1 MRGTFG
7 GDRFGRLER
16 VGSRPNSSSHLCA
29 ERFDAWRSVFIHSC
43 DVVSDGADRVYVR
56 EDVNIANAAINNLR
70 LEVYTEWFL
79 RLDRSYSVDFQR
91 GYYLE
96 RLVLLS

>member
-1 MRGTFG
+1 
-7 GDRFGRLER
+7 
-16 VGSRPNSSSHLCA
+16 
-29 ERFDAWRSVFIHSC
+29 
-43 DVVSDGADRVYVR
+43 
-56 EDVNIANAAINNLR
+56 VNIANAAINNLR
-70 LEVYTEWFL
+70 LKVYTEWFL